1 MTCHNCRI
9 ECSRFGFHKGFQRYQ
24 CKQCKKTFS
33 DLPDKPLD
41 NLRVPFDKAV
51 QITHLLVEGVGIRAI
66 ERLAGVHRDTVLAV
80 LEVVGQKCAHL
91 LDQKVRNVAFESV
104 QVDELFAFVGC
115 KERNN
120 VNQSRE
126 IGEQYV
132 FLGVDAQS
140 KFILNFTVGKRD
152 PVTTQIYIQDLK
164 KRVQAPFQL
173 TTDGFKPYASEVYFT
188 FHDCKVHYAQLVKLY
203 AAGIDGEKGFE
214 RRYSPSQCIGTHK
227 LIRRGNPSRDRI
239 STSYVERTNLICALV
254 QSQIHS
260 PHARLLKEAGQ
271 PQTLGCVVHRPFQLL
286 PKTLR
291 SCQNTSTSLRS
302 GRPSVDNSRA
312 FTRLLTFQH
321 ANRTIPAG
329 RT

>member
-1 MTCHNCRI
+1 MTCHNCRT

-24 CKQCKKTFS
+24 CKQCKKTYS
-33 DLPDKPLD
+33 DIPEKPLD

-51 QITHLLVEGVGIRAI
+51 QITHLLVEGCGVRAV

-80 LEVVGQKCAHL
+80 LEVVGQKCARL
-91 LDQKVRNVAFESV
+91 LDRKVRNVAFESV

-120 VNQSRE
+120 VNHNRE

-132 FLGVDAQS
+132 YLGVDAQS
-140 KFILNFTVGKRD
+140 KFIINYTIGKRD

-173 TTDGFKPYASEVYFT
+173 TTDGFKPYRSEVYFT

-227 LIRRGNPSRDRI
+227 LVCRGNPSRDRI
-239 STSYVERTNLICALV
+239 STSYVERTNLSV
-254 QSQIHS
+254 
-260 PHARLLKEAGQ
+260 RLFN
-271 PQTLGCVVHRPFQLL
+271 R
-286 PKTLR
+286 R
-291 SCQNTSTSLRS
+291 
-302 GRPSVDNSRA
+302 
-312 FTRLLTFQH
+312 FTRLTLGYSKKL
-321 ANRTIPAG
+321 ANLKHSVALLIAHFNFCRKHSALAKTPAQACGLADHQWTIEELLKFEV
-329 RT
+329 